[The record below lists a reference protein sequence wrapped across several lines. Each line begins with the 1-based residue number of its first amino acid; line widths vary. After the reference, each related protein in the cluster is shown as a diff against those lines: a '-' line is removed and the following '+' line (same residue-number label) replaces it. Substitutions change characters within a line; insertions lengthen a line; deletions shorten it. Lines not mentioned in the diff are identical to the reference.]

1 MKETSDVNN
10 SAWNIISF
18 KKYKDKK
25 PDEVTSTI
33 AAIIAIKIDH
43 PSGTSPEDFFAN
55 QLDCIENIDVLAFE
69 DALDNESIGL
79 TTKDAQNEAANDAW
93 CFYTKLFYFDNCL
106 INMLAFFY

>member
-1 MKETSDVNN
+1 MKVTSDINN
-10 SAWNIISF
+10 SASKVISF

-43 PSGTSPEDFFAN
+43 PSNTTPEEFFAN
-55 QLDCIENIDVLAFE
+55 QLDSIENIDVLAFE

-79 TTKDAQNEAANDAW
+79 TTKDAQNEDSNDAW
-93 CFYTKLFYFDNCL
+93 FFYTKLFYFDNYF
-106 INMLAFFY
+106 INILAFFY